1 MKIEKI
7 SENQIKFLLTNDD
20 LKEREIKLTELA
32 QGTEKAQD
40 FFRDIMSEAMMDF
53 GFDVTDTPL
62 MIEAMPIA
70 VDSVMII
77 VSKVVS
83 DVDVDKVLSL
93 NVRTLNERKFKQE
106 GLIFMDN
113 GYTSI
118 EDDEEDLN
126 IYIYSFKTL
135 DEVTK
140 IAKRVANDLDEK
152 NELYKY
158 NKNYFLL
165 IEKPMN
171 SMENLETILSEYGQ
185 KHVSNV
191 IAKCHLEEHGEV
203 MIKSD
208 ALAILS
214 KI

>member
-7 SENQIKFLLTNDD
+7 SENQIKFLLTNED

-32 QGTEKAQD
+32 QGSEKAQD
-40 FFRDIMSEAMMDF
+40 FFRDIMSEAMLDF

-70 VDSVMII
+70 SDSVMII
-77 VSKVVS
+77 VSKVINE
-83 DVDVDKVLSL
+83 VDVDRVLSL
-93 NVRTLNERKFKQE
+93 NVKTLNERKFKQE
-106 GLIFMDN
+106 GLIFMEPELIDN
-113 GYTSI
+113 HH
-118 EDDEEDLN
+118 EQDNLN

-135 DEVTK
+135 DEVMKISKK
-140 IAKRVANDLDEK
+140 IAPKIGDR
-152 NELYKY
+152 NELHKY
-158 NKNYFLL
+158 NENYFLL
-165 IEKPMN
+165 IENPLTN
-171 SMENLETILSEYGQ
+171 MENLESVLCEYGQ

-203 MIKSD
+203 IIKND
-208 ALAILS
+208 ALSILS